1 MQTHEV
7 THEVTFDNCSR
18 CISLSHVA
26 YLEYYEESSSVEVYM
41 DSGHK
46 VTLTSRDAKDAKM
59 VYEDLAVK
67 MKVAPG

>member
-7 THEVTFDNCSR
+7 AQEVTFDNCSR
-18 CISLSHVA
+18 CISMSHVA

-46 VTLTSRDAKDAKM
+46 LTLTSRDAKGAKM
-59 VYEDLAVK
+59 LYEELASKVK
-67 MKVAPG
+67 MTA